1 DVSRSKMRVDRR
13 FVLEQSRFVGAVRDG
28 HDIDVPKFW
37 TAFTPVTMCED
48 MLPSHTPSHFN
59 LAARRYRPMKERV
72 EPRHSHTAGTW
83 FHVFE
88 ERGKP
93 ADDFPSIQRFSH
105 AIKFFERNSSLV
117 RACGPWRRSNFFR
130 RKLSFHREQ
139 HPPLALTQFDRPH
152 FDHSRRCVSATSRLD
167 SFPADGPTSHREKS

>member
-1 DVSRSKMRVDRR
+1 MPSPPVPQPSMTGPPTPSI
-13 FVLEQSRFVGAVRDG
+13 SHGTVRDG

-48 MLPSHTPSHFN
+48 MMPSHLTADFN
-59 LAARRYRPMKERV
+59 LAARRRRPMKERV

-105 AIKFFERNSSLV
+105 A
-117 RACGPWRRSNFFR
+117 
-130 RKLSFHREQ
+130 
-139 HPPLALTQFDRPH
+139 
-152 FDHSRRCVSATSRLD
+152 
-167 SFPADGPTSHREKS
+167 